1 MKKFLAMLMLLAMC
15 FSCAAMAETT
25 DEDLAAAK
33 TYLFMMYKDLPETTM
48 SDYEV
53 VGVINIGGIEFPIT
67 WTADSDTIKIVPQDN
82 KMVTIDV
89 DEKNP
94 EEVTY
99 TLTAT
104 LSNAAGETV
113 SVSFAH
119 KVPAA
124 MILEG
129 MSYEEIVAAAYSLEA
144 GLALEDTQ
152 RLYGTVTKIDTPWS
166 DEYKN
171 ITVTIQVGNL
181 ADQTI
186 QCYRLTGESA
196 ENLQVGDAITVEGI
210 LKNYKGTIEF
220 DKGCKQNITVT
231 IVCDGLTEQPIQCY
245 RLSGE
250 GAQALEVGSMVGVYG
265 TIKNY
270 KGTVEFDKGCVTVPA
285 DSVASVRLAVSAYA
299 LEAGLSMN
307 DASTMT
313 GVITSIDTAWSD
325 EYKNITV
332 TIVPGGLTDYA
343 VQCYRLSGEGAE
355 TLAVG
360 DTITVSGTI
369 KNYKGTIEFDKGC
382 TLDAVVKA
390 E

>member
-171 ITVTIQVGNL
+171 ITVTIQVGEL
-181 ADQTI
+181 ADQPI
-186 QCYRLTGESA
+186 QCYRLTGEGA
-196 ENLQVGDAITVEGI
+196 EKLQVGDAITVEGI

-220 DKGCKQNITVT
+220 DKGC
-231 IVCDGLTEQPIQCY
+231 
-245 RLSGE
+245 
-250 GAQALEVGSMVGVYG
+250 
-265 TIKNY
+265 
-270 KGTVEFDKGCVTVPA
+270 
-285 DSVASVRLAVSAYA
+285 
-299 LEAGLSMN
+299 
-307 DASTMT
+307 
-313 GVITSIDTAWSD
+313 
-325 EYKNITV
+325 
-332 TIVPGGLTDYA
+332 
-343 VQCYRLSGEGAE
+343 
-355 TLAVG
+355 
-360 DTITVSGTI
+360 
-369 KNYKGTIEFDKGC
+369 